1 MTYFIAWIVVGIC
14 CYLIGKNR
22 RDKYLPKYHL
32 GMLFLQKNAEELKIE
47 INPENV
53 VLWSKI
59 VERTMIFVAM
69 LISPIALF
77 FSVKNLFKKG
87 PSEGVL
93 RMKACCDEFS
103 KRHGIVF

>member
-1 MTYFIAWIVVGIC
+1 
-14 CYLIGKNR
+14 
-22 RDKYLPKYHL
+22 
-32 GMLFLQKNAEELKIE
+32 MLYLQKNAKELKIE

-59 VERTMIFVAM
+59 AESVVM
-69 LISPIALF
+69 LIEVIIAPITLF
-77 FSVKNLFKKG
+77 ASVKNLFKKG
-87 PSEGVL
+87 PSENIL

>member
-22 RDKYLPKYHL
+22 RDKYLPKHHL
-32 GMLFLQKNAEELKIE
+32 GMLYLQKNAKELKIE
-47 INPENV
+47 ITPENV
-53 VLWSKI
+53 ALWHKI
-59 VERTMIFVAM
+59 TERVMIIACMV
-69 LISPIALF
+69 ISPVALF

-87 PSEGVL
+87 PSENIL
-93 RMKACCDEFS
+93 RMKAYCDEFS